1 MSLAENPRTQGAIG
15 GAGLAAAAA
24 AAGSVALAVVM
35 LAPREFAGMAGLFLI
50 FGLPIALFHVFVLGL
65 PLYLRLRRRWPLRWW
80 NAMLGGFFVG
90 TVPITLLSLPGLLRD
105 TYSYAGPVIYSGPPL
120 VLRVLLYASEAG
132 LPGMVGGL
140 TFWLVLRRSGSCR

>member
-1 MSLAENPRTQGAIG
+1 MSHGEYLPAQGAIG
-15 GAGLAAAAA
+15 RAGLAAAAA

-35 LAPREFAGMAGLFLI
+35 LAPLEQAGMAVLFLT

-80 NAMLGGFFVG
+80 SAGLGGFFVG
-90 TVPITLLSLPGLLRD
+90 AAPIASLSLPGLLRD
-105 TYSYAGPVIYSGPPL
+105 AYSDAGPVIYDGPPL
-120 VLRVLLYASEAG
+120 VLRVLLYAFEAG
-132 LPGMVGGL
+132 LPGLVGGL